1 MPMPSDADLV
11 HSVQSGDEK
20 AFETLVAKYRSRIYT
35 AISAFI
41 DSPQDREDIAQE
53 TFINAFRN
61 LHQLSKPE
69 RLGSWL
75 DRIAQNQCRDWMRK
89 NRVQTVP
96 IDEVEENLPNSD
108 DSPEQ
113 SSVEAERRRIIAQ
126 AIEALPQA
134 ERQIARAHYLEDASH
149 DELVSQYDISYQSVS
164 GRLFRAKRRLAKRL
178 RHLLGGVLVPPTTTL
193 KNISSGGHTAMKI
206 GTASKTTVGV
216 IAVVALVF
224 VGSRHLLSP
233 EEDSTPSVGVVAST
247 SNESI
252 RPVDQ
257 TGNTRESTVT
267 SSLSEDKPQI
277 SAEEMEQVEDFFA
290 QLEADDAES
299 DTGQLPKAEFRQ
311 DADERVAANAD
322 ALTKVTEQSA
332 EEVMNAFLEAF
343 RILDEDA
350 MRLLLTA
357 DMIERTDL
365 LAPVGFSVET
375 TEVRVEERD
384 GTEGVEH
391 PDRVEE
397 EEEENRQLEQLMLE
411 PVLKMISQAE
421 VVNSGYVGDEFHFR
435 LGMPALEM
443 PGEVPGIDP
452 KTTLPPYIPIPD
464 MLIKMRKEADAW
476 RIYDNETL
484 D

>member
-11 HSVQSGDEK
+11 QSVQSGDEK

-149 DELVSQYDISYQSVS
+149 EELVSRHDISYQSVS

-178 RHLLGGVLVPPTTTL
+178 RHLLGGVLVPPTTTP
-193 KNISSGGHTAMKI
+193 KYISSGGLTAMKI
-206 GTASKTTVGV
+206 GTASKITVGV

-233 EEDSTPSVGVVAST
+233 EEDSTPSVGVVASP
-247 SNESI
+247 SNGSI

-267 SSLSEDKPQI
+267 SSLTEDKPQI

-299 DTGQLPKAEFRQ
+299 DTGQPPEVEFRQ
-311 DADERVAANAD
+311 DADERVTGNAD
-322 ALTKVTEQSA
+322 ALTENTEQSV
-332 EEVMNAFLEAF
+332 EEVMNAFLKAF

-350 MRLLLTA
+350 MSSLMAA
-357 DMIERTDL
+357 DTDL
-365 LAPVGFSVET
+365 GGSSSVLEIGGVGIEKVLMAPADEVPDEVVVGI
-375 TEVRVEERD
+375 VEEA
-384 GTEGVEH
+384 GAK
-391 PDRVEE
+391 
-397 EEEENRQLEQLMLE
+397 LEQMMFPLI
-411 PVLKMISQAE
+411 LKMINQAE
-421 VVNSGYVGDEFHFR
+421 IVDSGHVGDEFHFR
-435 LGMPALEM
+435 LRMPA
-443 PGEVPGIDP
+443 PEVPMQVSGIEV
-452 KTTLPPYIPIPD
+452 KSNITSPPD
-464 MLIKMRKEADAW
+464 LLIKMRKENGSW
-476 RIYDNETL
+476 RIYDGETL